1 MHIHITKMNKLFLLL
16 LMAPFSSATAQDAT
30 YHLPKTAIE
39 TTVFIEKS
47 VYTPGDLALY
57 SQRFLKKSAGQ
68 EKTEQY
74 LVLSIDRAPVPVPDT
89 TKVFTAHIDQKHNI
103 QRLALSDDNILLAV
117 NAEPA
122 QRTGTA
128 PFAPAPRPRPLDPYK
143 YLSQEILSV
152 GSKMKMAELC
162 AKEIYDIRESRNEL
176 TRGQAD

>member
-74 LVLSIDRAPVPVPDT
+74 RILSIDMAPVPVPDT

-103 QRLALSDDNILLAV
+103 QRLTTISSSPSTPSRHKGQGQCHSPQRQDQGRSTPINISHRRFSAW
-117 NAEPA
+117 AA
-122 QRTGTA
+122 R
-128 PFAPAPRPRPLDPYK
+128 
-143 YLSQEILSV
+143 
-152 GSKMKMAELC
+152 
-162 AKEIYDIRESRNEL
+162 
-176 TRGQAD
+176 